1 MAKRY
6 LYKFARAG
14 TYEGQRGAPTFTTYQ
29 APVTRAAG
37 YQAYSGEHVECLGE
51 LDSTGT
57 LIDPDHKDT
66 EEDS

>member
-14 TYEGQRGAPTFTTYQ
+14 THEGQRGAPTITIYQ

-37 YQAYSGEHVECLGE
+37 YQAYSGEDVECLGE
-51 LDSTGT
+51 IKNGT
-57 LIDPDHKDT
+57 LIDPDHENDT
-66 EEDS
+66 ES